1 MREIT
6 FSFLDK
12 DETYIFDKFAKQAS
26 GSVYYKS
33 GDNVLLAT
41 VAVDCDSIVEEDFLP
56 LTVQYIEKAYAAG
69 KFPGG
74 YILENRDGL
83 KRAYKGLAYL
93 QNNKKKRA

>member
-6 FSFLDK
+6 FSFLEK
-12 DETYIFDKFAKQAS
+12 EESYIFDKFAKQAN

-56 LTVQYIEKAYAAG
+56 LTVHILKKLMQQAN
-69 KFPGG
+69 FPEA
-74 YILENRDGL
+74 ILNAKQSPGIL
-83 KRAYKGLAYL
+83 KR
-93 QNNKKKRA
+93 